1 MNHDSAARKEQTYRS
16 REAVGVFPDSGALE
30 RAVNELETA
39 GFDPAAI
46 SVLGSDREVRR
57 RIGLYR
63 SVAEI
68 EDDARAPR
76 APFVSGY
83 KRAVDETNAVAFPLY
98 IGGIAGLAAVVASGG
113 ALALAIAAAIIGSA
127 TGASLGGL
135 LAGAIAEHNAKRI
148 QAQIER
154 GGLVLWVKVDD
165 ANAEQRALA
174 ALEKSGAQ
182 DVHTHEI
189 RRRWAIDQ

>member
-1 MNHDSAARKEQTYRS
+1 MNDDSAARKEQTYRS
-16 REAVGVFPDSGALE
+16 REAVGVFPDPAALE
-30 RAVNELETA
+30 HAVNELETA
-39 GFDPAAI
+39 GFDPGAI
-46 SVLGSDREVRR
+46 SVLGSDREVRKR
-57 RIGLYR
+57 VGLYR

-76 APFVSGY
+76 TPFVSRY
-83 KRAVDETNAVAFPLY
+83 KRLADETAAVTTPLY

-127 TGASLGGL
+127 AGVSLGGL
-135 LAGAIAEHNAKRI
+135 MAGAIAEHHAKRI
-148 QAQIER
+148 QEQLDR

-165 ANAEQRALA
+165 ADAEKRALA
-174 ALEKSGAQ
+174 ALEKSGAH

-189 RRRWAIDQ
+189 RRRWAIDE